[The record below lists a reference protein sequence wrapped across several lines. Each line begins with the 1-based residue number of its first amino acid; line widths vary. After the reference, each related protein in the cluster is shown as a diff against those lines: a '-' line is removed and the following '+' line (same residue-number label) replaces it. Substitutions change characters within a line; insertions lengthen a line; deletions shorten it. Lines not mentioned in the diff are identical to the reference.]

1 MGFIALGLTLLMCHT
16 IQSLMSEFFG
26 KVIVSHSSNLP
37 FASGTTRRR
46 AVWALLAGAM
56 ALTAGASL
64 AQEFPSKPIRLVIPF
79 PAGGSSD
86 GIGRQIAE
94 KLSGVLKQTVVVENK
109 GGAGGMI
116 GADAV
121 AKSAPDGYTLVLV
134 DVFHT
139 STPIY
144 TRRMPYDAVKDFTPI
159 SLVGRSPAFLVAH
172 PGFEAKTAREA
183 LAFAKAQPGKMT
195 MAIAGTGSVV
205 VDLFRARTGLQFVSV
220 PYRGSSPAMVDLMS
234 GQVNVMITTMASAG
248 SQVKAGKL
256 RALAVTGSRRNPDFP
271 DVPTFSELG
280 VAGMDYEQW
289 FGVMGP
295 ANMPRP
301 VVDKLAA
308 AMEQVLAMPD
318 VRERLTGMAMEV
330 ATAGP
335 VEMKRKVEGDAAQW
349 VKLAQELDIKPLD

>member
-1 MGFIALGLTLLMCHT
+1 MRIAPGSSPILPVRRNTL
-16 IQSLMSEFFG
+16 
-26 KVIVSHSSNLP
+26 
-37 FASGTTRRR
+37 A
-46 AVWALLAGAM
+46 ALLAGVL
-56 ALTAGASL
+56 ALTGGAAL
-64 AQEFPSKPIRLVIPF
+64 AQADYPSKPIKLVIPF

-86 GIGRQIAE
+86 GVGRQVAE
-94 KLSGVLKQTVVVENK
+94 KLGTVLKQTVVVENK

-116 GADAV
+116 GADFV
-121 AKSAPDGYTLVLV
+121 AKSPADGYTLVLV

-144 TRRMPYDAVKDFTPI
+144 TRKMPYDAVKDFTPV
-159 SLVGRSPAFLVAH
+159 SLIGRSPAFLVSF
-172 PGFEAKTAREA
+172 PGFEPKTARDTVA
-183 LAFAKAQPGKMT
+183 YARAQPGKMS

-234 GQVNVMITTMASAG
+234 GQVNVMITTMATAG
-248 SQVKAGKL
+248 TQVKAGKL
-256 RALAVTGSRRNPDFP
+256 RALAVTGAKRNADFP
-271 DVPTFSELG
+271 DVPTFAELG
-280 VAGMDYEQW
+280 INGMNYEQW
-289 FGVMGP
+289 FGIMGP
-295 ANMPRP
+295 ANMPKP

-318 VRERLTGMAMEV
+318 VRERLTGMAMDV

-349 VKLAQELDIKPLD
+349 VALAKELDIKPLD

>member
-1 MGFIALGLTLLMCHT
+1 MRRLP
-16 IQSLMSEFFG
+16 SSRFFMP
-26 KVIVSHSSNLP
+26 N
-37 FASGTTRRR
+37 RRH
-46 AVWALLAGAM
+46 AAGVMLAG
-56 ALTAGASL
+56 LLSL
-64 AQEFPSKPIRLVIPF
+64 AAGTAFAQDYPNKPIRLVIPF

-94 KLSGVLKQTVVVENK
+94 KLGGVLKQTVVVENK

-144 TRRMPYDAVKDFTPI
+144 TRKMPYDAVKDFTPI

-172 PGFEAKTAREA
+172 PGFEARTARDA
-183 LAFAKAQPGKMT
+183 LAYARAQPGKMT

-205 VDLFRARTGLQFVSV
+205 VDLFRARTGLQFVSI

-248 SQVKAGKL
+248 GQVKAGKL
-256 RALAVTGSRRNPDFP
+256 RALAVTGSKRNPDFP
-271 DVPTFSELG
+271 DVPTFNEVG
-280 VAGMDYEQW
+280 VKGMDYEQW

-308 AMEQVLAMPD
+308 AMEQVLAMPE
-318 VRERLTGMAMEV
+318 VRDRLGGMAMEV
-330 ATAGP
+330 AVAGP
-335 VEMKRKVEGDAAQW
+335 AEMKRKVEGDAAQW
-349 VKLAQELDIKPLD
+349 LKLAQELDIKPLD